1 MSPALFNPAG
11 TLRFHAGLM
20 KPSWLCLLVPLGA
33 IAACDVTDDRP
44 ETLAY
49 VTETVLAPNCGT
61 AECHSAMKKQSNYVF
76 DSVAGAQASIAGGD
90 LVATC
95 ATPPCDDADAGSYLL
110 TVITT
115 KDVEGNRMPR
125 DQPLANKDIVYIASW
140 ITDGA
145 DGYVPPNGS
154 GN

>member
-1 MSPALFNPAG
+1 M
-11 TLRFHAGLM
+11 TR
-20 KPSWLCLLVPLGA
+20 SWLWSLVPLGA
-33 IAACDVTDDRP
+33 IAACNVVDDRP

-49 VTETVLAPNCGT
+49 VTETVLAPSCGL
-61 AECHSAMKKQSNYVF
+61 AECHSAMKRQSNYVF
-76 DSVAGAQASIAGGD
+76 DSVAGAQASIAGGH

-95 ATPPCDDADAGSYLL
+95 ALPPCENADASSYLL
-110 TVITT
+110 TVISTQ
-115 KDVEGNRMPR
+115 DVEGDRMPR